1 MFSSL
6 HFDFSK
12 QAHVWA
18 ILWGSFFASLSAQ
31 EDGPYGAA
39 EFRNFRNHEGK
50 EIRARLMSVKDGKV
64 VLRSSL
70 GREFITSKNELSDE
84 DQGYIE
90 EWNPHE
96 RLLMTLEEKGLE
108 SFLKDRGFSEMPF
121 QVKEEKMVV
130 SALVNG
136 RAVDFDV
143 DPGRFLTILNKEQ
156 ALAAD
161 VEMSDIAYG
170 DFPLP
175 KGGMETVFGGTF
187 ATFVVGEAKFGPWDM
202 GIADLPRIGFDAKGL
217 LGADFFHLNDAVIDW
232 KESRVFLKTAKDSA
246 PAEGLIPKLREF
258 TDLAGRTLTGEWV
271 SRTEDQVRIRTD
283 GGKEVDIALSSLSPE
298 DQEYLDLWN
307 TDPGRNGLAQVDFA
321 KFSEITG
328 KLPVTYDYGN
338 STVAAFEMNLNGQP
352 LRFLLNTTLPSSYL
366 SVEAAA
372 KTGLNTEETP
382 DRMMIGDQVVPVG
395 LVREVTLGS
404 GGEKLAPFDF
414 RVIELAPGGKL
425 AAPVRSCMIFRFPEL
440 AARFQ
445 PFDVDGILGLDWV
458 MKHGAV
464 VDYLSQAMFVDSA
477 D

>member
-1 MFSSL
+1 MFFPFHL
-6 HFDFSK
+6 GFPK
-12 QAHVWA
+12 RAHVWA
-18 ILWGSFFASLSAQ
+18 ILGCFVLAPLSAQ
-31 EDGPYGAA
+31 EEGPYGAA
-39 EFRNFRNHEGK
+39 GFRNFRNHEGK
-50 EIRARLMSVKDGKV
+50 EIRARLMSIEGEKV

-70 GREFITSKNELSDE
+70 GREFITSKDELSDE

-96 RLLMTLEEKGLE
+96 RLQMILEEKGLAA
-108 SFLKDRGFSEMPF
+108 FLKHRGFSEMPF
-121 QVKEEKMVV
+121 QVKEEKVVV

-136 RAVDFDV
+136 RAVEFAV

-161 VEMSDIAYG
+161 VEMSEIAYG

-175 KGGMETVFGGTF
+175 NGGMETVFGGTF
-187 ATFVVGEAKFGPWDM
+187 ASFVVGEAKFGPWDM
-202 GIADLPRIGFDAKGL
+202 GVADLPRIGFDAKGL

-232 KESRVFLKTAKDSA
+232 EESRVFLKTTKDM
-246 PAEGLIPKLREF
+246 PPVEGLIPKLREF
-258 TDLAGRTLTGEWV
+258 TDIAGRTLTGEWV
-271 SRTEDQVRIRTD
+271 SQGDDQVKIRTD
-283 GGKEVDIALSSLSPE
+283 GGKKVDIALSSLSPE

-338 STVAAFEMNLNGQP
+338 STVAAFEMTLDGQP

-372 KTGLNTEETP
+372 KTGLDTEETP
-382 DRMMIGDQVVPVG
+382 DRMLIGNQVVPVG
-395 LVREVTLGS
+395 LVRDATIES

-414 RVIELAPGGKL
+414 RVIELSPGGKL

-464 VDYLSQAMFVDSA
+464 VDYLSQAMFVDPA